1 MYVQAAKNR
10 DELWLLDQIES
21 LSADDVA
28 FRSRDYVISMDSNK
42 HSRLGFGRN
51 RIHKEHDEADFC
63 EITSICILDN
73 SQKES
78 ILAQIFERLIK
89 NAQKEGFDGSYF
101 FTEPTGYLSQLGFD
115 PVDELELSPSVQDRL
130 SEKRDTISP
139 KAVPLLLKFQSFKIP
154 PHIRATF
161 DSTESNAPQTPQL
174 TPEDFGIDPRKT
186 SYKYSTRK

>member
-1 MYVQAAKNR
+1 MYVRAAKNR

-28 FRSRDYVISMDSNK
+28 FRSRDYVISIDSDK

-51 RIHKEHDEADFC
+51 RIHKEHDEEDFC
-63 EITSICILDN
+63 EITSICILDD

-78 ILAQIFERLIK
+78 ILAQIFERLTK
-89 NAQKEGFDGSYF
+89 NAQKEGFDESYF
-101 FTEPTGYLSQLGFD
+101 FTEPTEYLSQLGFE
-115 PVDELELSPSVQDRL
+115 PVEELELSPFVQNRL

-139 KAVPLLLKFQSFKIP
+139 KAVPLLLKFESFKIP
-154 PHIRATF
+154 PHIQATF
-161 DSTESNAPQTPQL
+161 DSPKSNTPPTPKL
-174 TPEDFGIDPRKT
+174 TPEDFGINPEKT